1 MAIYPSSP
9 YGRQKPRNLMWVYV
23 ILALLVIGL
32 VIIFLYS
39 YPLGGSKVR
48 PVQSTPA
55 DLRKTAEQEKRVVKP
70 PQQPVS
76 QSITQPAAKSV
87 PQPQAEVAVSEPN
100 RIVPDPNAK
109 LAGLIAQAMACVND
123 KPPRIIEARDRLNE
137 LLPMSLI
144 AQQRASVKRQL
155 SELADKWLFS
165 RTIFPQ
171 DKLCGSYEVKP
182 GDLFTTIGRQFKVPY
197 EILMEINGFSR
208 PEALQAGQTLKVIN
222 GPFHAKVYRSA
233 FILDLYLQNTFVRS
247 FSVGLGKPG
256 METPTGLWLAK
267 EDGKLIKPVWTDPVT
282 GKTYRP
288 ESPDY
293 PLGSRWIGLEGLE
306 GKAVGR
312 TGFAIHGTND
322 PNQIGTAGSQGC
334 IRMYNGDAVL
344 MYNLLTPGNSRVE
357 VVE

>member
-9 YGRQKPRNLMWVYV
+9 YGRQKSRNLMWVYV
-23 ILALLVIGL
+23 VLAMLIIGL
-32 VIIFLYS
+32 VVIFLYS
-39 YPLGGSKVR
+39 YPLGGGKSR

-55 DLRKTAEQEKRVVKP
+55 GLTKTAEPEKKVINP

-76 QSITQPAAKSV
+76 PSPARPVTRTSAKM
-87 PQPQAEVAVSEPN
+87 AVNEPN
-100 RIVPDPNAK
+100 RVVPDPNAK

-137 LLPMSLI
+137 LLPMSLTV
-144 AQQRASVKRQL
+144 QQRASVKRQL
-155 SELADKWLFS
+155 SELSDKWLFS
-165 RTIFPQ
+165 RTIFPE
-171 DKLCGSYEVKP
+171 DKLCSSYEVKP

-208 PEALQAGQTLKVIN
+208 PEALQAGQILKVVN

-233 FILDLYLQNTFVRS
+233 FTLDLYLQNTFVRS

-267 EDGKLIKPVWTDPVT
+267 ENGKLIKPVWTDPVT

-322 PNQIGTAGSQGC
+322 PNQIGAAGSQGC